1 MTELVVRITD
11 AMTSFAENAK
21 TNLTKGNKAAG
32 ARARKT
38 SLEIEKLLKEYR
50 KASIEAD
57 KQ

>member
-1 MTELVVRITD
+1 MTELVVKITD

-21 TNLTKGNKAAG
+21 TNILKGNKAAG

>member
-1 MTELVVRITD
+1 MTELVVKITD

-21 TNLTKGNKAAG
+21 TNIQKGNKAAG

-38 SLEIEKLLKEYR
+38 SLEVEKLLKEYR

>member
-11 AMTSFAENAK
+11 AMTDFAENAK
-21 TNLTKGNKAAG
+21 TSIMKGNKAAA

-50 KASIEAD
+50 KMSIEAN
-57 KQ
+57 KK

>member
-1 MTELVVRITD
+1 MVDLVVRITD
-11 AMTSFAENAK
+11 AMTTFAENAK
-21 TNLTKGNKAAG
+21 TNLEKGNKAAG

-50 KASIEAD
+50 KMSIEAD